1 MPWALWLSTASAH
14 RVRRIN
20 DSAMAARCV
29 AWAVCCPQR
38 WVVHVSRQDAG
49 QAIVSAK
56 ALRPKTV
63 DLLTRLSS
71 HLISPTRSI
80 VGPCSLLPVL
90 LYRSCL
96 WTCVLQQWLHRICPL
111 LLFVSLFDNQNCL
124 ITSPLPRFR
133 FRFRS
138 RATEDSRQSTLQ
150 AMGDG
155 RWAMGDGRWAM
166 GDGRWAMSDGDGAG
180 QDMSAGCSVW
190 PNVCTRVSLAPRT
203 VGTMTSC
210 VAHTTLSR
218 AKFGL
223 RLPRP
228 PLPPRDVLCTSPPA
242 AAVSQAQALPGGS
255 CLVRCAHAN
264 QRFSLPTHRSPP
276 VVFWALAVPEHHSTE
291 RRVLAHASP
300 VYCLCLA
307 STSRLARQAGIA
319 YSWYRLPY

>member
-166 GDGRWAMSDGDGAG
+166 GDGRWAMGDERWGRSRARHVSRVLRLAQRLHEGQLSASDGGDHDLVCGSHDAQQG
-180 QDMSAGCSVW
+180 KVW
-190 PNVCTRVSLAPRT
+190 
-203 VGTMTSC
+203 
-210 VAHTTLSR
+210 
-218 AKFGL
+218 
-223 RLPRP
+223 
-228 PLPPRDVLCTSPPA
+228 A
-242 AAVSQAQALPGGS
+242 AASKAPASAQG
-255 CLVRCAHAN
+255 C
-264 QRFSLPTHRSPP
+264 TISPP